1 MQVATAGA
9 MMTDTD
15 VPPPPADVAPPG
27 GGEDDDPDKW
37 GEWKGRLAKN

>member
-1 MQVATAGA
+1 MQVATA
-9 MMTDTD
+9 MMADTD

-37 GEWKGRLAKN
+37 GKWKGRLAKN